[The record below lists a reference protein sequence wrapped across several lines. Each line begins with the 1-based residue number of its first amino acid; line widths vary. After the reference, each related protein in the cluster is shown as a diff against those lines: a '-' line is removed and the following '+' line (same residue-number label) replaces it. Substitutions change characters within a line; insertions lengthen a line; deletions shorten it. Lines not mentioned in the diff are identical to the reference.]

1 MRSVDTPK
9 LDTVKGAFN
18 LQSSENMTC
27 SYFDEMHSKKTIKG
41 KYKCAGRQEDPAG
54 EGSNSG
60 TKDGNNKPSA
70 ASSLSAVNGAL
81 GLAAMAAVLLF

>member
-1 MRSVDTPK
+1 
-9 LDTVKGAFN
+9 
-18 LQSSENMTC
+18 MTC
-27 SYFDEMHSKKTIKG
+27 SFYDKMHDKKTIKG
-41 KYKCAGRQEDPAG
+41 KYKCAATLAAPAG

-60 TKDGNNKPSA
+60 DNGGGNSKPSA